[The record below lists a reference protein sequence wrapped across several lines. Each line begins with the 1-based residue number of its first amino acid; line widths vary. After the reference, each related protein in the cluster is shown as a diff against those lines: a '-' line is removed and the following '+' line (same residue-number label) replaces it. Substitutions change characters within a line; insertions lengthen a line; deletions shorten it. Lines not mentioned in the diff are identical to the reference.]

1 MILRK
6 AFVTYKQRINNEKVQ
21 CNDIDCCLLYVK
33 SGENL
38 FTSLTR
44 VSLFQAQTLT
54 PGTWP
59 EGDGRVLSPTT
70 SAC

>member
-6 AFVTYKQRINNEKVQ
+6 AFVTYKQRINNEKVI
-21 CNDIDCCLLYVK
+21 NCCLLYVK

-44 VSLFQAQTLT
+44 VSLFQTQTLT

-59 EGDGRVLSPTT
+59 EGDGHVLSPPT